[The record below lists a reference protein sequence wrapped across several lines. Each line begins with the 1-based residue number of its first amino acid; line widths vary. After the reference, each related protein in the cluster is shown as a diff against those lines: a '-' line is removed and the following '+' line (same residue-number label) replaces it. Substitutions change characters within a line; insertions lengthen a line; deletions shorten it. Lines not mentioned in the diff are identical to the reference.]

1 MRLNLLCLIIWKKW
15 KKGCRWY
22 GERFMKFIEL
32 LMKSELNN
40 VQVLERTK
48 VGSERVIK
56 FSNPDED
63 GFYDKKLTYSLSKIP
78 FEEVMPYFA
87 HEVETIRHKV
97 STGIVDVVIAF
108 YTDEEEPAGEFYE
121 V

>member
-1 MRLNLLCLIIWKKW
+1 
-15 KKGCRWY
+15 
-22 GERFMKFIEL
+22 MKFIEL

-63 GFYDKKLTYSLSKIP
+63 GDYDQRLTYALGKIP
-78 FEEVMPYFA
+78 FEELMPYFA
-87 HEVETIRHKV
+87 HEVEVIRHNKKTMV
-97 STGIVDVVIAF
+97 VEVVIAF
-108 YTDEEEPAGEFYE
+108 YAEEEEPAGEFYE

>member
-1 MRLNLLCLIIWKKW
+1 
-15 KKGCRWY
+15 
-22 GERFMKFIEL
+22 MKFIEL
-32 LMKSELNN
+32 LMKSELSD

-63 GFYDKKLTYSLSKIP
+63 GFYDKKLTYSLGKIP
-78 FEEVMPYFA
+78 FEEVKPYFA
-87 HEVETIRHKV
+87 HEVETIRHKASV
-97 STGIVDVVIAF
+97 GVVDVIIAF
-108 YTDEEEPAGEFYE
+108 YEVEEESAGEFYE

>member
-1 MRLNLLCLIIWKKW
+1 
-15 KKGCRWY
+15 
-22 GERFMKFIEL
+22 MKFIEL

-63 GFYDKKLTYSLSKIP
+63 GVYGKRLTYSLGMIP
-78 FEEVMPYFA
+78 FKELMPYFA
-87 HEVETIRHKV
+87 HEVEVVRYDKKAMAV
-97 STGIVDVVIAF
+97 NVVEVVIAF
-108 YTDEEEPAGEFYE
+108 YAEEEEPAGEFYE

>member
-1 MRLNLLCLIIWKKW
+1 
-15 KKGCRWY
+15 
-22 GERFMKFIEL
+22 MKFIEL

-40 VQVLERTK
+40 VQVLELTK

-63 GFYDKKLTYSLSKIP
+63 GVYDKRLTYALGKIP

-87 HEVETIRHKV
+87 HEVEVIRHNKKTMV
-97 STGIVDVVIAF
+97 VEVVIAF
-108 YTDEEEPAGEFYE
+108 YEEEEPAGGFYE

>member
-1 MRLNLLCLIIWKKW
+1 
-15 KKGCRWY
+15 
-22 GERFMKFIEL
+22 MKFIEL

-56 FSNPDED
+56 FSNPDLD
-63 GFYDKKLTYSLSKIP
+63 GVYGKRLTYALGKIP

-87 HEVETIRHKV
+87 HEVEAIRYNTKLGAMGAV
-97 STGIVDVVIAF
+97 EVVIAF
-108 YTDEEEPAGEFYE
+108 YVEEEEEPAGEFYE